1 MQKKL
6 IALAVAGLASTAAFA
21 QTNVT
26 IYGIVDYGYA
36 YRFDARGLDATTNLL
51 TNVGKPNSASQ
62 FNSGQQSG
70 NRLGFKGTED
80 LGNGLKAVF
89 LLEQGYQL
97 DTGASASASSFYN
110 RQAYVGLSGGFGT
123 VVGGRLYT
131 PHYTFVS
138 GLDPFGAGTV
148 GRYNNVYSIGAS
160 AVSGSAFGNLTD
172 PVRVDNALAYIS
184 PSFGGFTVT
193 AAMSNNASGDDSNSN
208 NAQNNS
214 VYALLGQYT
223 GGAFTIGANYH
234 YIAGGSSVSSSPTT
248 TATLPL
254 SATNPSL
261 NTAGDTLTWTG
272 VRLATPTVW
281 NSNPINNVQNFTLGG
296 SYDFKVAKVM
306 ALYSWNNIDFD
317 PLGGKDIALNNYM
330 LGATVPFGKFTGKGS
345 YIYSDG
351 NTAAGG
357 DAQQLALGLDYN
369 LSKRTNLY
377 SAYSWID
384 NSDKRINGVGDA
396 SNSGSYSSGN
406 GYPGGVWQQGFQ
418 VGVRHMF

>member
-26 IYGIVDYGYA
+26 IYGLVDYGYS
-36 YRFDARGLDATTNLL
+36 YRFDGRGFDSAFP
-51 TNVGKPNSASQ
+51 NVNKPHANSSSQ
-62 FNSGQQSG
+62 LNGGQQSG

-89 LLEQGYQL
+89 LLEQGFML
-97 DTGASASASSFYN
+97 DTGAAQSTDSFYN
-110 RQAYVGLSGGFGT
+110 RQAYAGLSGGFGT

-148 GRYNNVYSIGAS
+148 GRYNNVYSPGA
-160 AVSGSAFGNLTD
+160 AVAGAAYGTAGSLMD
-172 PVRVDNALAYIS
+172 PVRVDNAVAYIS

-193 AAMSNNASGDDSNSN
+193 GAYSNNATGADSTGN
-208 NAQNNS
+208 NAQNNT

-223 GGAFTIGANYH
+223 GGALTLGANYH
-234 YIAGGSSVSSSPTT
+234 YVAAGTQAIG
-248 TATLPL
+248 TAPAAPVC
-254 SATNPSL
+254 SQDAI
-261 NTAGDTLTWTG
+261 TG
-272 VRLATPTVW
+272 VVSCKAAADPRIPAQW
-281 NSNPINNVQNFTLGG
+281 ANNVQNFTLGG

-306 ALYSWNNIDFD
+306 ALYSWNKADLNQGVSLLVPNDLTI
-317 PLGGKDIALNNYM
+317 NNYM
-330 LGATVPFGKFTGKGS
+330 LGATVPFGKFTGKAS

-351 NTAAGG
+351 NAVAGDG
-357 DAQQLALGLDYN
+357 QQLAVGLDYN
-369 LSKRTNLY
+369 LSKRTNFY

-384 NSDKRINGVGDA
+384 NTGNRVNGVGDA
-396 SNSGSYSSGN
+396 SASG
-406 GYPGGVWQQGFQ
+406 GYTAAQAGTTFGGVFQQGFQ
-418 VGVRHMF
+418 VGLRHMF